1 MGKNKLIK
9 SLGKRIGNIVI
20 HKILMKY
27 TNIPESL
34 HHLKSE
40 VETYRDNVMESS
52 QEFNWNDKDKSEI
65 KSLALDKFKKDM
77 KIFYSDVKFP
87 KEEPEKIAD
96 ETIEECLP

>member
-27 TNIPESL
+27 TNKPNSVNF
-34 HHLKSE
+34 LKSE

-52 QEFNWNDKDKSEI
+52 QEFNWSDKDKSEI
-65 KSLALDKFKKDM
+65 KSLALEKFKRDM
-77 KIFYSDVKFP
+77 EKYYGDVKFP
-87 KEEPEKIAD
+87 EKEPERLID